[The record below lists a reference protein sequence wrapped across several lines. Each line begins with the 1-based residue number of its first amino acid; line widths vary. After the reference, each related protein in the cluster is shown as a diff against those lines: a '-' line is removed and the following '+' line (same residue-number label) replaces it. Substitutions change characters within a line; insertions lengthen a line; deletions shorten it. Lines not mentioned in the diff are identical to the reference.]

1 MLFFMFEYGTMI
13 EHKARVKQEKNATN
27 ATLKRNE
34 VVRDATM
41 LAQGETQENGYFL
54 ILIHARKRSC

>member
-13 EHKARVKQEKNATN
+13 EHKARVKQEKN